1 MRRWYALWHSGGLSL
16 DPTAAVLHVF
26 PTKHLRDLWVKGSAG
41 DPPGP
46 RRRSVCRAQEAQIL
60 LNNQT
65 NTIFHGAL

>member
-1 MRRWYALWHSGGLSL
+1 MRRWYALWHSGGLKF

-26 PTKHLRDLWVKGSAG
+26 PTKRLRDLWVKGSAE

-60 LNNQT
+60 INNQT